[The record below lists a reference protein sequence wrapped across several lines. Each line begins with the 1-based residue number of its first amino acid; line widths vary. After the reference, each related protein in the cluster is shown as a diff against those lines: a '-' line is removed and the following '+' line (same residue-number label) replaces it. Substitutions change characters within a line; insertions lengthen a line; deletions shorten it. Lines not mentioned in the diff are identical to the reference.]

1 MPEAECLE
9 YLAVAGSK
17 TTFYKGDS
25 YNVPASILKKYAA
38 HFLVAAKP
46 TTNKDASRPTE
57 DK

>member
-17 TTFYKGDS
+17 TTFYRGEP
-25 YNVPASILKKYAA
+25 YPNVPAAILKKYAA
-38 HFLVAAKP
+38 HFKSVKA
-46 TTNKDASRPTE
+46 TTTKDASRATE

>member
-17 TTFYKGDS
+17 TTFYRGET
-25 YNVPASILKKYAA
+25 YNVPAAILKKYGD
-38 HFLVAAKP
+38 HFKSAKV
-46 TTNKDASRPTE
+46 TTTKDASRATE